1 VRFIVT
7 ETTDAVALETMETQS
22 WPTSALPVEDL
33 EEAMSGFR
41 LVEVKVFSATKRK
54 DRDRLDEVATA
65 WLRDHQDFDRLTA
78 RVTLS
83 SDLEYHCLSIT
94 FMGWQRI

>member
-1 VRFIVT
+1 
-7 ETTDAVALETMETQS
+7 METQS

-33 EEAMSGFR
+33 EAAISGFR

-54 DRDRLDEVATA
+54 DRDRLDELATA
-65 WLRDHQDFDRLTA
+65 WLKDHQNFDRL
-78 RVTLS
+78 TLS

-94 FMGWQRI
+94 FMGWQKV

>member
-1 VRFIVT
+1 MPNA
-7 ETTDAVALETMETQS
+7 TDAVALDVMETQS
-22 WPTSALPVEDL
+22 WPMSALSVEDL
-33 EEAMSGFR
+33 AAAGFR

-54 DRDRLDEVATA
+54 DRDRLDELATA
-65 WLRDHQDFDRLTA
+65 WLQDHQNFDRLTA

>member
-1 VRFIVT
+1 MP
-7 ETTDAVALETMETQS
+7 ETTDGVGFAMMDTQT
-22 WPTSALPVEDL
+22 WPMSALAVEDL
-33 EEAMSGFR
+33 EGAMSGFR

-54 DRDRLDEVATA
+54 DRDRLDEIATA

>member
-1 VRFIVT
+1 MT
-7 ETTDAVALETMETQS
+7 ETTDGVALEAMESQS
-22 WPTSALPVEDL
+22 WPTSALAVEDFD
-33 EEAMSGFR
+33 EAVSGFR

-54 DRDRLDEVATA
+54 DRDRLDELATA
-65 WLRDHQDFDRLTA
+65 WLQEHQSFDRLTA

>member
-1 VRFIVT
+1 VPD
-7 ETTDAVALETMETQS
+7 TTNAVALQVMETQS

-33 EEAMSGFR
+33 EASGFR

-65 WLRDHQDFDRLTA
+65 WLQDHQNFDRLTA

>member
-1 VRFIVT
+1 MPN
-7 ETTDAVALETMETQS
+7 TTDALALDVMESQS
-22 WPTSALPVEDL
+22 WPMSPRAVEDL
-33 EEAMSGFR
+33 EASGFR

-65 WLRDHQDFDRLTA
+65 WLRDHQNFDRLTA

>member
-1 VRFIVT
+1 M
-7 ETTDAVALETMETQS
+7 A
-22 WPTSALPVEDL
+22 VEDFD
-33 EEAMSGFR
+33 EAVSGFR

-65 WLRDHQDFDRLTA
+65 WLQEHQSFDRLTA

-94 FMGWQRI
+94 FMGWQRL

>member
-1 VRFIVT
+1 MPNP
-7 ETTDAVALETMETQS
+7 TDAVTLDVMETQS
-22 WPTSALPVEDL
+22 WPMSALAVEDL
-33 EEAMSGFR
+33 EASGFR

-54 DRDRLDEVATA
+54 DRDRLDELATA
-65 WLRDHQDFDRLTA
+65 WLQDHQSFDRLTA

>member
-1 VRFIVT
+1 VT
-7 ETTDAVALETMETQS
+7 ETADKVALKMMETQT
-22 WPTSALPVEDL
+22 WPASASAVEDFD
-33 EEAMSGFR
+33 EATSGFR

-54 DRDRLDEVATA
+54 DRDRLDELATA
-65 WLRDHQDFDRLTA
+65 WLQDHQSFDRLTA

>member
-1 VRFIVT
+1 VPD
-7 ETTDAVALETMETQS
+7 TTNAVALHVMETQS
-22 WPTSALPVEDL
+22 WPTSSLVGDL
-33 EEAMSGFR
+33 EGAVSGFR

-54 DRDRLDEVATA
+54 DRDRLDELATA
-65 WLRDHQDFDRLTA
+65 WLQEHQNFDRLTA

-94 FMGWQRI
+94 FMGWQRM

>member
-1 VRFIVT
+1 MT
-7 ETTDAVALETMETQS
+7 ETADRVALEMMETQT
-22 WPTSALPVEDL
+22 WPTSASAVEDFD
-33 EEAMSGFR
+33 EAASGFR

-54 DRDRLDEVATA
+54 DRDRLDELATA
-65 WLRDHQDFDRLTA
+65 WLQEHQSFDRLTA

>member
-1 VRFIVT
+1 MPDTIN
-7 ETTDAVALETMETQS
+7 ALASDVMDSRS
-22 WPTSALPVEDL
+22 WPPSAA
-33 EEAMSGFR
+33 EAAGGVMSGFK

-78 RVTLS
+78 QVTLS
-83 SDLEYHCLSIT
+83 SDLEYHCMSIT

>member
-1 VRFIVT
+1 MPNPR
-7 ETTDAVALETMETQS
+7 DALALDTMETFS
-22 WPTSALPVEDL
+22 WPGSSSAD
-33 EEAMSGFR
+33 EAAGGAMAGYR

-54 DRDRLDEVATA
+54 DRDRLDELATD
-65 WLRDHQDFDRLTA
+65 WLRDHQNFDRMTA
-78 RVTLS
+78 HVTLS

>member
-1 VRFIVT
+1 
-7 ETTDAVALETMETQS
+7 METHS

-33 EEAMSGFR
+33 EAAASGFR

-65 WLRDHQDFDRLTA
+65 WLKDHQDFDRLTA

-94 FMGWQRI
+94 FMGWQKI